1 MLEKNGYAMGM
12 YQRHVERDLERW
24 RAAGWVTPSGAAEI
38 RKDLAKAAG
47 IGLAGVLGI
56 LASVLLA
63 FGVFSFVASHWDEM
77 PRLLRLA
84 LLFALLWAGYAA
96 AGVLFAR
103 NMRAFGDAAVLFAVA
118 VFGASIALIS
128 QMFHI
133 DGNPPDGVFVWW
145 IGALIAG
152 VLLRSNP
159 ALALAMVLVCVWTA
173 MEMGQRQRVYWPFLI
188 GWTGVTAA
196 FLWQSWRP
204 GAHLSALALSLFVIS
219 LGYALNKGH
228 EHQLVVGLGLAAAFA
243 AIAAERSDQDW
254 TGLAR
259 VALGYGV
266 ATAFAGLMALQ
277 FYESPARDTL
287 MILAA
292 VTLALLLAAI
302 WYGLQSRN
310 RGVLWLGYIGFSI
323 ETLAISFNLVGTMLS
338 KAAFFLTAG
347 WIVAVLALMALRLHR
362 RGLEAE
368 AKS

>member
-1 MLEKNGYAMGM
+1 MWNYR
-12 YQRHVERDLERW
+12 RHVERDLERW
-24 RAAGWVTPSGAAEI
+24 RAAGWVTLAGAAEI
-38 RKDLAKAAG
+38 RKDLAKAPG
-47 IGLAGVLGI
+47 MGLAGVLGI

-77 PRLLRLA
+77 PRLARLA
-84 LLFALLWAGYAA
+84 LLFGLLWAGYAA
-96 AGVLFAR
+96 AGVLYAR
-103 NMRAFGDAAVLFAVA
+103 DMRAFGDAAVLFAVA

-133 DGNPPDGVFVWW
+133 DSHPPDGVYVWW
-145 IGALIAG
+145 IGALVAG

-188 GWTGVTAA
+188 GWAAVTAA
-196 FLWQSWRP
+196 FVWQRWRP
-204 GAHLSALALSLFVIS
+204 GVHLSALALSLFVIS

-228 EHQLVVGLGLAAAFA
+228 EHQLVVGIGLAAAFA
-243 AIAAERSDQDW
+243 AIVAETSGKDW
-254 TGLAR
+254 TGFAPI
-259 VALGYGV
+259 VLGY
-266 ATAFAGLMALQ
+266 AIAAAFAGLMALQ

-323 ETLAISFNLVGTMLS
+323 EILAVYFNLVGTMLS
-338 KAAFFLTAG
+338 TSAFFLTAG
-347 WIVAVLALMALRLHR
+347 LIVAVLAFMALRLHR
-362 RGLEAE
+362 RGLSTEVV
-368 AKS
+368 S

>member
-1 MLEKNGYAMGM
+1 MWNYR
-12 YQRHVERDLERW
+12 RHVERDLERW
-24 RAAGWVTPSGAAEI
+24 RAAGWVTPAGAAEI
-38 RKDLAKAAG
+38 RKDLAKASG
-47 IGLAGVLGI
+47 VGLAGVLGI

-77 PRLLRLA
+77 PRLARLA
-84 LLFALLWAGYAA
+84 LMFGLLWTGYVA
-96 AGVLFAR
+96 AGVLYAR
-103 NMRAFGDAAVLFAVA
+103 DMRAFGDAAVLFAVA

-133 DGNPPDGVFVWW
+133 DGNPPDGVYVWW
-145 IGALIAG
+145 IGALLAG

-159 ALALAMVLVCVWTA
+159 ALALAMVLVCVWTG

-188 GWTGVTAA
+188 GWAAVTAA
-196 FLWQSWRP
+196 FVWQRWRP

-228 EHQLVVGLGLAAAFA
+228 EHQLVLGIGLAAAFA
-243 AIAAERSDQDW
+243 AIVAETSGKDW
-254 TGLAR
+254 TGFAR
-259 VALGYGV
+259 VVLGYAI
-266 ATAFAGLMALQ
+266 ATAFAGLLALQ

-323 ETLAISFNLVGTMLS
+323 EILAVYFNLVGTMLS
-338 KAAFFLTAG
+338 TSAFFLTAG
-347 WIVAVLALMALRLHR
+347 LIVAVLAFMALRLHR
-362 RGLEAE
+362 RGLSTEAV
-368 AKS
+368 S

>member
-1 MLEKNGYAMGM
+1 MWNYR
-12 YQRHVERDLERW
+12 RHVERDLERW
-24 RAAGWVTPSGAAEI
+24 TSSGWVTPAGAAEI
-38 RKDLAKAAG
+38 RMDLAKAPG

-77 PRLLRLA
+77 PRLARLA
-84 LLFALLWAGYAA
+84 LLFGLLWAGYAA

-103 NMRAFGDAAVLFAVA
+103 NMRGFGDAAVLFAVA

-133 DGNPPDGVFVWW
+133 DGNPPDGVYVWW

-188 GWTGVTAA
+188 GWAGVTGA
-196 FLWQSWRP
+196 FLWQRWRP
-204 GAHLSALALSLFVIS
+204 GAHLSGLALSLFVIS
-219 LGYALNKGH
+219 LGYVLNKGH
-228 EHQLVVGLGLAAAFA
+228 EHQLVVGIGLAAAIA
-243 AIAAERSDQDW
+243 AIVAERSGKDW
-254 TGLAR
+254 TGLAP
-259 VALGYGV
+259 VVLGYAI
-266 ATAFAGLMALQ
+266 ATAFAGLVALQ
-277 FYESPARDTL
+277 FYENPARDTL
-287 MILAA
+287 MLLAA

-302 WYGLQSRN
+302 WLGLQSRQ

-323 ETLAISFNLVGTMLS
+323 ETLAIYFNLVGTMLS
-338 KAAFFLTAG
+338 TSMFFLSAG
-347 WIVAVLALMALRLHR
+347 FIVAALAFMALRLHR
-362 RGLEAE
+362 RGTAAE
-368 AKS
+368 ARS